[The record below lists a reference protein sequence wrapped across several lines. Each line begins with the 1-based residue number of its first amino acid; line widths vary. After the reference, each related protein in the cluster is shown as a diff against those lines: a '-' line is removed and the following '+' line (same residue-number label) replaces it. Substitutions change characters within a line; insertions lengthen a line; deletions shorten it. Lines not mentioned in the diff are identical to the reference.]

1 VKIGFTIFVFF
12 EAFLSGCIPT
22 WSKTCRESPK
32 ILGIANSFA
41 AGVFLAIAF
50 VHILPEEAGNWAEL
64 HPDADNLFPLPYFL
78 MFCGY
83 TMILILDK
91 VLFDTHALFETN
103 ESNVLIDPVDKKLA
117 ASIK

>member
-1 VKIGFTIFVFF
+1 
-12 EAFLSGCIPT
+12 
-22 WSKTCRESPK
+22 
-32 ILGIANSFA
+32 
-41 AGVFLAIAF
+41 
-50 VHILPEEAGNWAEL
+50 
-64 HPDADNLFPLPYFL
+64 